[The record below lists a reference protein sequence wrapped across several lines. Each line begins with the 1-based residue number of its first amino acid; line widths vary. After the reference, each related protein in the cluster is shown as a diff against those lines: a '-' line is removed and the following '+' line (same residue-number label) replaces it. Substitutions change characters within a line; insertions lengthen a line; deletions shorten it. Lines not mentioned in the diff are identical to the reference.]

1 MAEESNY
8 TKNYAASADE
18 QASQVKARQQ
28 KPGKRDAAKAKAKG
42 RSAAQAKVKAAS
54 EGAGGASASA
64 SKKGLVVGIVVLV
77 VVIVV
82 AAVAYNVLAPGA
94 QPQSLQTQGE
104 ATQRV
109 GDGTGESG
117 PDGAAGSTD
126 GAGGASGE
134 DADAGKT
141 AAPDFEMTAVDGG
154 KVSLDDLKGKPVVLN
169 FWASTCGP
177 CKMEMPEFQ
186 AAYEQYGDQLQFV
199 MLNVPDFNG
208 ETRERALQLVEQS
221 GYTFPVYFDD
231 TTQGQVL
238 YGITSIPQT
247 YFINADGTVEA
258 YASGA
263 IDAST
268 LERGIEMVLA

>member
-18 QASQVKARQQ
+18 QASQAKARQQ

-104 ATQRV
+104 TTQRV

-117 PDGAAGSTD
+117 PDGASR
-126 GAGGASGE
+126 
-134 DADAGKT
+134 
-141 AAPDFEMTAVDGG
+141 
-154 KVSLDDLKGKPVVLN
+154 
-169 FWASTCGP
+169 WC
-177 CKMEMPEFQ
+177 
-186 AAYEQYGDQLQFV
+186 
-199 MLNVPDFNG
+199 
-208 ETRERALQLVEQS
+208 
-221 GYTFPVYFDD
+221 
-231 TTQGQVL
+231 
-238 YGITSIPQT
+238 
-247 YFINADGTVEA
+247 
-258 YASGA
+258 
-263 IDAST
+263 
-268 LERGIEMVLA
+268 

>member
-1 MAEESNY
+1 MAGKSNY
-8 TKNYAASADE
+8 TENYAAKPDGR
-18 QASQVKARQQ
+18 KAAPS
-28 KPGKRDAAKAKAKG
+28 KKKGAG
-42 RSAAQAKVKAAS
+42 RSAAQAKVKAPS
-54 EGAGGASASA
+54 SGAAEKKSR
-64 SKKGLVVGIVVLV
+64 KGLVIGIVALV
-77 VVIVV
+77 VVIAA

-94 QPQSLQTQGE
+94 APESLQTQGAAE
-104 ATQRV
+104 AV
-109 GDGTGESG
+109 
-117 PDGAAGSTD
+117 DGAASG
-126 GAGGASGE
+126 GAAEGGAASAAAGASG
-134 DADAGKT
+134 KT
-141 AAPDFEMTAVDGG
+141 DAPDFELTAPDGST
-154 KVSLDDLKGKPVVLN
+154 VSLSEMKGKPIVLN

-186 AAYEQYGDQLQFV
+186 KAFEQYGDKLRFV
-199 MLNVPDFNG
+199 MVNVPDFNG

-231 TTQGQVL
+231 TMQGQVQ

-268 LERGIEMVLA
+268 IDRGIAMLLGD